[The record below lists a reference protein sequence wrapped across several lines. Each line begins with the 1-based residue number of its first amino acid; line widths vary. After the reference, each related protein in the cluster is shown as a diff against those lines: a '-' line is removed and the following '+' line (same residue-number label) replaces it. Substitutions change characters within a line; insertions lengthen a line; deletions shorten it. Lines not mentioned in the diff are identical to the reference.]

1 MPKQTF
7 FNLPREK
14 KNRIIHAAVDEFA
27 EYTYLKSSINRIIER
42 ADISKGS
49 FYQYFENKKDLYKYI
64 IECASQKKMEFL
76 NDKLSSYED
85 LPFFELLR
93 DLFIASIE
101 FKKSYPQL
109 SEIGDRLLSGA
120 NEELKDEIY
129 ADSKP
134 KSNQF
139 FKKLLR
145 KGIAEGELDAEIDI
159 DFTAFILTDLTISSV
174 DYFFEKNNP
183 EELEIMIE
191 YIDKMLY
198 LIKNGIAEE
207 GKHAISKIN

>member
-1 MPKQTF
+1 M
-7 FNLPREK
+7 
-14 KNRIIHAAVDEFA
+14 
-27 EYTYLKSSINRIIER
+27 
-42 ADISKGS
+42 
-49 FYQYFENKKDLYKYI
+49 
-64 IECASQKKMEFL
+64 
-76 NDKLSSYED
+76 
-85 LPFFELLR
+85 LR

-101 FKKSYPQL
+101 FKKSYPRL

-120 NEELKDEIY
+120 NEELKEEIY

-145 KGIAEGELDAEIDI
+145 RGISEGELDAEIDI
-159 DFTAFILTDLTISSV
+159 DFTAFLLTDLTISIV

>member
-14 KNRIIHAAVDEFA
+14 KNRIINGAIDEFA

-64 IECASQKKMEFL
+64 IECATQKKMKFL
-76 NDKLSSYED
+76 NEKLSSYGE
-85 LPFFELLR
+85 LPFFEMLR

-101 FKKSYPQL
+101 FKKSYPRL

-120 NEELKDEIY
+120 NEELKEEIY

-145 KGIAEGELDAEIDI
+145 RGIAQGELDSEIDI
-159 DFTAFILTDLTISSV
+159 DFTAFLLTDLTVSIV
-174 DYFFEKNNP
+174 DYFFEKHNP
-183 EELEIMIE
+183 EELDIILD
-191 YIDKMLY
+191 YLDKMIY

-207 GKHAISKIN
+207 GKNAISKIN